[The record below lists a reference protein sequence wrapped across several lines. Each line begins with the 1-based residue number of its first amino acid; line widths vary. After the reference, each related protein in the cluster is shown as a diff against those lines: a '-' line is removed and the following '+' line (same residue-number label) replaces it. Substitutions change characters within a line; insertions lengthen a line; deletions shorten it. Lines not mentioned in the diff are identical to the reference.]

1 MTLFERTKNLAKTRG
16 YNLQT
21 TAEKTGLSKNAIYNW
36 KTIEPSG
43 ASLKSVADV
52 LGVTT
57 DYLLGNSDEMHA
69 TKKPESNTV
78 DLASKGVFLYQGQEI
93 TDEQM
98 AIIKSMIESWTD
110 KNERD

>member
-1 MTLFERTKNLAKTRG
+1 MTIIERTKQTAKLRGFNLKQIAIK
-16 YNLQT
+16 
-21 TAEKTGLSKNAIYNW
+21 AGLSENAIYKWNSQSP
-36 KTIEPSG
+36 KIESVK
-43 ASLKSVADV
+43 AVADV
-52 LGVTT
+52 LNVSL